1 MVQAGVSVS
10 TSAPSEEVREPVPAR
25 LPQAGR
31 LDGLRAGGNRA
42 LGRALGGAA
51 PARRLDRCAGPCSC
65 GGHCSEDEELLAAG
79 DRALSR
85 AVLSREEARRA
96 KPTPAGAAAAA
107 PAPPP
112 PAPKPPDPAC
122 GPDVTQTLKDA
133 VAKTKADYASWD
145 PAKRKKACIA
155 LENPECAG
163 DAWDIV
169 ELHNRD
175 WLDGYAP
182 CADKTGP
189 CKNTVMVD
197 GSCSYGGS
205 VNYVIFGHMC
215 RLCDMWES
223 TMENMIWAYKG
234 YIPLVRDASANYKPS
249 LEWARVGYKDWP
261 AVASPAG
268 DRPGCGTAC
277 PTAYAGAPF
286 TLHWYPASHTE
297 NVSSGCEVW
306 SSAYDQPPPPPEFGP
321 PM

>member
-1 MVQAGVSVS
+1 MSLAAVSES
-10 TSAPSEEVREPVPAR
+10 TSAPTEEAREPVAAR

-31 LDGLRAGGNRA
+31 LEGLRAAGNRA
-42 LGRALGGAA
+42 LGRALAGTAA
-51 PARRLDRCAGPCSC
+51 ARRLDRCGAA
-65 GGHCSEDEELLAAG
+65 HAHEDEELLAAG

-96 KPTPAGAAAAA
+96 KPVPAGAAAAA

-112 PAPKPPDPAC
+112 PPPKPAGPAC

-133 VAKTKADYASWD
+133 VAKTKSDFASWD

-175 WLDGYAP
+175 WLDAYAP
-182 CADKTGP
+182 CADKTGA
-189 CKNTVMVD
+189 VQEHGD
-197 GSCSYGGS
+197 GG
-205 VNYVIFGHMC
+205 
-215 RLCDMWES
+215 REL
-223 TMENMIWAYKG
+223 
-234 YIPLVRDASANYKPS
+234 LVRRLGQLRHLRPHVPAVRHVAVDDGEHGLGLQGLHPADPRRLGELQAVPGVV
-249 LEWARVGYKDWP
+249 AAGYKDWP
-261 AVASPAG
+261 AVASPSG
-268 DRPGCGTAC
+268 DRPGCSTAC

-286 TLHWYPASHTE
+286 TLHWFPASYTE
-297 NVSSGCEVW
+297 NVSHGCEVW
-306 SSAYDQPPPPPEFGP
+306 SDAYDQPAPPPEFGP